1 MLSDPNLFLQG
12 NYIARFS
19 GIFGAFI
26 KTQGKLAVIIRC
38 CCFTMI
44 SNQFMIQIKC
54 LQLSQTERGLWCHLC
69 HQPANQW
76 RPPSVKQEWT
86 RSKKWECR
94 VKSRRP
100 TVTSGEIK
108 KCPSTLWTAQQH
120 TGGHCYCFTLLPPIG
135 LLVRSSESKKN
146 ITTSQCSSTVQV
158 WSHPG
163 QTIL

>member
-19 GIFGAFI
+19 RIFGAFI

-69 HQPANQW
+69 TNQQTSDA
-76 RPPSVKQEWT
+76 RP
-86 RSKKWECR
+86 
-94 VKSRRP
+94 
-100 TVTSGEIK
+100 
-108 KCPSTLWTAQQH
+108 L
-120 TGGHCYCFTLLPPIG
+120 
-135 LLVRSSESKKN
+135 
-146 ITTSQCSSTVQV
+146 
-158 WSHPG
+158 
-163 QTIL
+163 